1 MLTKGDVLA
10 HLGRIKD
17 PRGSA
22 SKLKDVSYL
31 TGPGAVSKPVSPP
44 TGWESHNTSGR

>member
-17 PRGSA
+17 PRGTA

-31 TGPGAVSKPVSPP
+31 TGPGAASKPVSPLD
-44 TGWESHNTSGR
+44 GEEVRNTRGR

>member
-1 MLTKGDVLA
+1 MHGMLTKGDVLA

-22 SKLKDVSYL
+22 NKLKDVSFL
-31 TGPGAVSKPVSPP
+31 PGPGLVSSKPVRFS
-44 TGWESHNTSGR
+44 S